1 MVAWYTVVF
10 TLKDRFRVGS
20 IRFVCYFARGT
31 HQLFSYRCTHL
42 LRIHYCVIDSLPRR
56 LMSYLYRSPQIF
68 AYLFRSLY
76 VTLFAGGCSGLE
88 MKMGSLFSIIRL
100 KEHDICNGLS
110 NRYRSVAQTGAQNCG
125 SYARALPQSDCKFA
139 SISFATRFAR
149 PPRASAAAFKSPSL
163 GALCA
168 KKKRLVRVSICW
180 CNESDIKRRICC
192 RWFLTDVRKK
202 RRFSR
207 SLLRMSGTTVAEK

>member
-1 MVAWYTVVF
+1 
-10 TLKDRFRVGS
+10 
-20 IRFVCYFARGT
+20 
-31 HQLFSYRCTHL
+31 
-42 LRIHYCVIDSLPRR
+42 
-56 LMSYLYRSPQIF
+56 
-68 AYLFRSLY
+68 
-76 VTLFAGGCSGLE
+76 

-100 KEHDICNGLS
+100 EEHDICNGPT
-110 NRYRSVAQTGAQNCG
+110 NRYRSVAQTGAQNCS

-149 PPRASAAAFKSPSL
+149 PPSALAAAFKSPSL

-202 RRFSR
+202 GRFSR
-207 SLLRMSGTTVAEK
+207 SLLRMSGTTVAEKWFGVGSFPFAEQTVSICIALLEGIEDSLARSTSKHCTP

>member
-1 MVAWYTVVF
+1 
-10 TLKDRFRVGS
+10 
-20 IRFVCYFARGT
+20 
-31 HQLFSYRCTHL
+31 
-42 LRIHYCVIDSLPRR
+42 
-56 LMSYLYRSPQIF
+56 
-68 AYLFRSLY
+68 
-76 VTLFAGGCSGLE
+76 

-100 KEHDICNGLS
+100 EEHDICNGPT
-110 NRYRSVAQTGAQNCG
+110 NRYRSVAQTGAQNCS

-139 SISFATRFAR
+139 SFSFATRFAR

-202 RRFSR
+202 GGSLAVCYACLAQRWQKNDLAWDLFLLLSKRFR
-207 SLLRMSGTTVAEK
+207 FA